1 MAIAYLSGKA
11 IIDLKNA
18 GAVSC
23 LYDTSTTYEYLGDV
37 TSVYFFDASGQEI
50 AHQTGLSGQVGY
62 PEFAWYRRT
71 WGNSNK
77 AAYKK
82 SGLFGRLLQ
91 NEVYENSIYNIIGA

>member
-1 MAIAYLSGKA
+1 MTIGYLSGKSLL
-11 IIDLKNA
+11 DLKNA

-23 LYDTSTTYEYLGDV
+23 LYDTSTTYEYRGDV
-37 TSVYFFDASGQEI
+37 TSVYFFNDAGEEI

-71 WGNSNK
+71 WRNSNK

-82 SGLFGRLLQ
+82 SGIFNHLVSA
-91 NEVYENSIYNIIGA
+91 EISENSVYRIV